1 MSTRRPG
8 ELSPEDV
15 RALETALDAMGPS
28 RLSAAAREPVMPVDE
43 TADRSLREQLQSR
56 VVASQNQAERRLPPV
71 ERLALWEE
79 RRQRHLKQREAEA
92 REEAVRECTFRPVI
106 HEYTADKYE
115 LETDSQVRVEERLA
129 RHAQRSA
136 EKHRRL
142 VAQAEAVAAA
152 ECTFVPEI
160 HASPIPAHNRSAPS
174 VSSAGIPPYEADG
187 VKVFEY
193 VPVEERTTQARLH
206 HLLASDWHE
215 REDPECTFRPVISPT
230 ADIVYEVSRP
240 NESAMGVYER
250 LYNRS
255 IASVAMGRA
264 SPPPSTHNRSVP
276 DEELPGSLAAELDG
290 LRALVGA
297 RLGDDVMT
305 FYRNVLNA
313 DDPVPIREALDHS
326 SSQDGSEERQNEPA
340 DDSADVRFVRFND
353 FIRRQNAL
361 EVRRRR
367 AIDRVRFETEGPFKP
382 SMCEQSRL
390 LAKEAR
396 ARGQNTSRSAR
407 RPADQASYTFV
418 PSLSKAGSIHNRR
431 GTSDMAKDAAR
442 IEAHRQQLRDDKDR
456 AESKLLTFK
465 PALEPPPKAYSKIVS
480 VLSQR
485 NLPNL
490 HKRLKAKEAQRES
503 VRTQAQEKRDEKER
517 AACTFRPVLN
527 GVPVYV
533 ADMARSA
540 QVLRGAL
547 IV

>member
-1 MSTRRPG
+1 MILCRSARRSTTRPRKTVARSAKTSRPTIPRTFV
-8 ELSPEDV
+8 LCVSTISSDV
-15 RALETALDAMGPS
+15 RT
-28 RLSAAAREPVMPVDE
+28 RLRCAA
-43 TADRSLREQLQSR
+43 
-56 VVASQNQAERRLPPV
+56 
-71 ERLALWEE
+71 
-79 RRQRHLKQREAEA
+79 
-92 REEAVRECTFRPVI
+92 
-106 HEYTADKYE
+106 
-115 LETDSQVRVEERLA
+115 
-129 RHAQRSA
+129 
-136 EKHRRL
+136 
-142 VAQAEAVAAA
+142 
-152 ECTFVPEI
+152 
-160 HASPIPAHNRSAPS
+160 
-174 VSSAGIPPYEADG
+174 G
-187 VKVFEY
+187 V
-193 VPVEERTTQARLH
+193 
-206 HLLASDWHE
+206 LL
-215 REDPECTFRPVISPT
+215 T
-230 ADIVYEVSRP
+230 
-240 NESAMGVYER
+240 
-250 LYNRS
+250 
-255 IASVAMGRA
+255 
-264 SPPPSTHNRSVP
+264 
-276 DEELPGSLAAELDG
+276 
-290 LRALVGA
+290 
-297 RLGDDVMT
+297 
-305 FYRNVLNA
+305 
-313 DDPVPIREALDHS
+313 
-326 SSQDGSEERQNEPA
+326 
-340 DDSADVRFVRFND
+340 
-353 FIRRQNAL
+353 
-361 EVRRRR
+361 
-367 AIDRVRFETEGPFKP
+367 RVRFETEGPFKP

-407 RPADQASYTFV
+407 RPADQTSYTFA